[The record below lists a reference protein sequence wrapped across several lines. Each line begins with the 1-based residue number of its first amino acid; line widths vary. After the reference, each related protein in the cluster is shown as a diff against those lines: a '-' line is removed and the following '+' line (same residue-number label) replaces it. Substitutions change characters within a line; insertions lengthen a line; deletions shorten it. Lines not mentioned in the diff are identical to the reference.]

1 MPRKSKSSVE
11 RVLVTG
17 GTGSIGS
24 RLAQRLADAGKLVR
38 LLVRDPARLGNLVLS
53 EGMEVVPGD
62 LGRPETL
69 TGCMQGC
76 TVVYHCAAKLTGS
89 DWGRFRA
96 INVEGTKALLQ
107 EARRAGVKRFVH
119 ASTIGVYGCSNAQD
133 ITEDFP
139 WPKEDYPYFI
149 TKQEA
154 EQAVWDAA
162 ADVPIVVARLGD
174 VFGPGQYVWT
184 IDPIKKI
191 QQGILPPLVDRD
203 SGMFNPVYIGNA
215 LDALLLTGGHPAALG
230 QAFNIVDGTPISFS
244 DYIRR
249 LSRMAG
255 RRPLA
260 LPGIVL
266 KAGSSLLMGF
276 DLLRGREAS
285 VKPADVDYLMH
296 KGTIS
301 GQKIRSVLGWRPVV
315 SQEDAFCRT
324 EEWLRQAG
332 YLQ

>member
-1 MPRKSKSSVE
+1 MPRKLKSSAE

-24 RLAQRLADAGKLVR
+24 RLAQRLADAGKRVR
-38 LLVRDPARLGNLVLS
+38 VLARDPAHTGNLVLS
-53 EGMEVVPGD
+53 EGVEIVSGD
-62 LGRPETL
+62 LSQPESL
-69 TGCMQGC
+69 VGSMQGC

-89 DWGRFRA
+89 DWDRYRA
-96 INVEGTKALLQ
+96 INVQGTEALLQ

-119 ASTIGVYGCSNAQD
+119 ASTIGVYGCSDAQN

-154 EQAVWDAA
+154 EQVVWDASGE
-162 ADVPIVVARLGD
+162 VPVAVARLGD

-184 IDPIKKI
+184 INLVEKI
-191 QQGILPPLVDRD
+191 LQGILFPLTDRD
-203 SGMFNPVYIGNA
+203 SGMFNPIYIGNA
-215 LDALLLTGGHPAALG
+215 LDALLLMGEHPAAVG
-230 QAFNIVDGTPISFS
+230 QAFNIVDGTPMPFS

-249 LSRMAG
+249 LCRMAG
-255 RRPLA
+255 KRPFA
-260 LPGIVL
+260 VPGIAL
-266 KAGSSLLMGF
+266 KAGSSFLMSLDF
-276 DLLRGREAS
+276 LRGREAS

-301 GQKIRSVLGWRPVV
+301 GEKIRSVLGWRPVV
-315 SQEDAFCRT
+315 GQEDAFCRT